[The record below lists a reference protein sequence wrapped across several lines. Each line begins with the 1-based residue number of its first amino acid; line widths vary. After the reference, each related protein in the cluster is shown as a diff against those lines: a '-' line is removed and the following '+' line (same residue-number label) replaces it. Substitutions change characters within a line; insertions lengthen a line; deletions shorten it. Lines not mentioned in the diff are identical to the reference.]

1 LVVWAP
7 LASGAYHGW
16 PLAVAFVL
24 VGMAA
29 AAWVAAGLAAGRLEW
44 RRTPLDLP
52 ALLLFALIAVQ
63 LALGNRALVAW
74 ALAPP
79 GPVTEVAAELPTPFL
94 TVGTVAPRHTAAAA
108 LIFVGY
114 VAVYG
119 LVVQTVRTR
128 RQVGR
133 LVRTL
138 LLVGGLMAFLGL
150 LDYLTGETWL
160 LRWRE
165 HPFGGRLSG
174 TFVNPDHFAAW
185 LAMLVA
191 LGLGWT
197 AARAPESRRAPSLAT
212 LLSVHELR
220 EQAVRRYLPLIG
232 VGVMAIALVFTLS
245 RGGLVNVVAAL
256 LTLLALLGATR
267 RARRSLVVT
276 GGLLLAV
283 LAYGGWIGF
292 GPVLARLSLAW
303 EGTAYRVAQ
312 YLASLPLLREFPV
325 LGAGLGAYR
334 DVYVRHQPLAH
345 QPELLYFPY
354 AHNDLLQLVI
364 ELGPA
369 GALLC
374 LFLGWRVAADLI
386 GAHLLGR
393 GACPV
398 DGGEG
403 EEAIR
408 SDRYSVGIAIGA
420 LAGVVGLV
428 AHSTLDFSAR
438 MPAVGLLAAT
448 LLGLATVA
456 LHNRLVP
463 GREQLLSGTR
473 TLALGRPG
481 CAAVGVLAA
490 LVVVAWTWT
499 WIDTARAG
507 MAEEALAGAPQA
519 ELSARSEAVLSLDAR
534 SPQGLQIHARER
546 QRAALAAWQSP
557 PVADVERDRR
567 PRELLAQA
575 RADLRAA
582 LTVTPTNPW
591 LHLDLA
597 WVEASDA
604 LVQGRGGPEGLAAAL
619 THGARAVALGATS
632 PLFYA
637 GMARLAY
644 SMPEL
649 GLRAA
654 HEAVRRRPTLLPE
667 MIELYRPLGLTEP
680 EWLGL
685 VPVTAVDR
693 LDLAV
698 QLEALGPGAASLA
711 AFRAAVAAAPPR
723 EHSVYA
729 WALAEALG
737 RAGQEAEAVQVLRT
751 AAAADAGN
759 PELER
764 ALGAALAR
772 RNDPEALEHLR
783 AAVGLMDRGVSTVGW
798 QPFALGRD
806 ARLHRIV
813 SALAGDLDR
822 PVRYRRALAGYLTD
836 RRLWDQA
843 LPEWRSLVAT
853 EPRDAEARFGLGL
866 THEAAG
872 AADDALAAFRVAVE
886 LDPRSARY
894 RRHLAERLWQS
905 EQYFQAI
912 NEWRALK
919 EQQPRDVEVRLALG
933 RAYEKVGQPPDA
945 YREYREVLV
954 LQPEQVDAA
963 RAVARMQGRRR

>member
-1 LVVWAP
+1 MWAP

-16 PLAVAFVL
+16 PLAVAFLL
-24 VGMAA
+24 VGLAA
-29 AAWVAAGLAAGRLEW
+29 AAWLAAGLAAGRLEW

-74 ALAPP
+74 ALAPAR
-79 GPVTEVAAELPTPFL
+79 PVTDVAAEFPAPFL

-119 LVVQTVRTR
+119 LVVQTIRTR

-133 LVRTL
+133 LVWAL

-165 HPFGGRLSG
+165 HPFGARLSG

-185 LAMLVA
+185 LAMLIA
-191 LGLGWT
+191 LGLGWM
-197 AARAPESRRAPSLAT
+197 ASRAPEPRRSPSLAT
-212 LLSVHELR
+212 LLSVRELR
-220 EQAVRRYLPLIG
+220 EQAVRRYLPLLG
-232 VGVMAIALVFTLS
+232 VVVMAVALVFTLS

-256 LTLLALLGATR
+256 LTLLALLGAVR

-276 GGLLLAV
+276 GVLLLAV
-283 LAYGGWIGF
+283 FAYGGWIGF
-292 GPVLARLSLAW
+292 GPVLARLSSAS
-303 EGTAYRVAQ
+303 EGTAYRVGQ
-312 YLASLPLLREFPV
+312 YLASLPMLREFPL
-325 LGAGLGAYR
+325 LGVGLGAYR

-374 LFLGWRVAADLI
+374 LFLGWRVAADLV

-408 SDRYSVGIAIGA
+408 NDRYSVGIAIGA
-420 LAGVVGLV
+420 LAGVAGLV

-438 MPAVGLLAAT
+438 IPAVGVLAAT
-448 LLGLATVA
+448 LLGLATVT
-456 LHNRLVP
+456 LHTRLSP

-473 TLALGRPG
+473 TLALGWSGR
-481 CAAVGVLAA
+481 AALGVLAA
-490 LVVVAWTWT
+490 LAVAAWTWT
-499 WIDTARAG
+499 WIDTARART
-507 MAEEALAGAPQA
+507 AEEALAGVPPA
-519 ELSARSEAVLSLDAR
+519 ELSARADAVLALDAR
-534 SPQGLQIHARER
+534 SPQGLMVRARER
-546 QRAALAAWQSP
+546 QRVAIAAWVASASSP
-557 PVADVERDRR
+557 ERDRR
-567 PRELLAQA
+567 TREQLGQA

-582 LTVTPTNPW
+582 LTATPTNPW

-604 LVQGRGGPEGLAAAL
+604 VVQGRGGPEGLAAAL
-619 THGARAVALGATS
+619 THGARAVALGADS

-680 EWLGL
+680 EWLAL
-685 VPVTAVDR
+685 VPATAVDR

-698 QLEALGPGAASLA
+698 HLEARGFGAESLA
-711 AFRAAVAAAPPR
+711 ALRAAVA
-723 EHSVYA
+723 E
-729 WALAEALG
+729 E
-737 RAGQEAEAVQVLRT
+737 VL
-751 AAAADAGN
+751 
-759 PELER
+759 
-764 ALGAALAR
+764 
-772 RNDPEALEHLR
+772 
-783 AAVGLMDRGVSTVGW
+783 
-798 QPFALGRD
+798 
-806 ARLHRIV
+806 
-813 SALAGDLDR
+813 
-822 PVRYRRALAGYLTD
+822 
-836 RRLWDQA
+836 
-843 LPEWRSLVAT
+843 
-853 EPRDAEARFGLGL
+853 
-866 THEAAG
+866 
-872 AADDALAAFRVAVE
+872 
-886 LDPRSARY
+886 PRSASTEHRDT
-894 RRHLAERLWQS
+894 ET
-905 EQYFQAI
+905 
-912 NEWRALK
+912 
-919 EQQPRDVEVRLALG
+919 PRPNQ
-933 RAYEKVGQPPDA
+933 K
-945 YREYREVLV
+945 
-954 LQPEQVDAA
+954 
-963 RAVARMQGRRR
+963 